1 MIEVKELY
9 KSFDS
14 HPVLRGIS
22 LKVRD
27 KERIVILGRSGS
39 GKTVL
44 LKCIT
49 GLLTPDKG
57 RIVIDG
63 REVIPSNEKALF
75 KILRKIG
82 FVFQGSAL
90 LDSLTVRENISLGP
104 KEQGIKTTD
113 DIVYKN
119 LELVGLEKRVADL
132 YPSELSGGMK
142 KLVAIARA
150 VALSPKYL
158 FYDEPT
164 SGLDPVMRERIIEL
178 ILSLSQKL
186 STTSIIVTHDL
197 VLAKR
202 VAERILFLKGGSL
215 LLPEDIENIEEFYE

>member
-1 MIEVKELY
+1 MIEIERLY

-14 HPVLRGIS
+14 HQVLKGIS

-27 KERIVILGRSGS
+27 RERVVILGRSGS

-44 LKCIT
+44 LKCIV

-57 RIVIDG
+57 RVIVDG
-63 REVIPSNEKALF
+63 IEVSTGDKTSLF
-75 KILRKIG
+75 QIRQKMG
-82 FVFQGSAL
+82 FVFQASAL
-90 LDSLTVRENISLGP
+90 LDSLTVKENISLGP
-104 KEQGIKTTD
+104 KEQGIND
-113 DIVYKN
+113 PERIVYKN
-119 LELVGLEKRVADL
+119 LELVGLERRVKDL

-150 VALSPKYL
+150 IALSPKYL

-178 ILSLSQKL
+178 ILSLSEKL
-186 STTSIIVTHDL
+186 STTSVVVTHDL
-197 VLAKR
+197 ILAKK
-202 VAERILFLKGGSL
+202 VAERILFLKGGVL
-215 LLPEDIENIEEFYE
+215 LLPEHIENIEEFYE

>member
-14 HPVLRGIS
+14 HQVLRGIS